1 MAARLLRAVKNLSGI
16 ETSKYSVMFCNSIAI
31 NTKIRE
37 NSPDTNPLICVHI
50 YKPAKVPEK
59 ERSVMNKTGDTI
71 SSDFI
76 YT

>member
-1 MAARLLRAVKNLSGI
+1 ML
-16 ETSKYSVMFCNSIAI
+16 CNSIAI

>member
-1 MAARLLRAVKNLSGI
+1 ML
-16 ETSKYSVMFCNSIAI
+16 CNSIAI

-50 YKPAKVPEK
+50 YKPAKVSER
-59 ERSVMNKTGDTI
+59 ERSVINRTGDII